1 VHRIPDG
8 WTEINLLLRIKVD
21 KMMQQNPD
29 IFCALLCT
37 ALAVA
42 TAGGN
47 LSHSQPVQPKDLHL
61 RSYQQELAEKAMNGK
76 NCLIVAPTG
85 SGKTH
90 VALAIAKV

>member
-1 VHRIPDG
+1 MNNPMQL
-8 WTEINLLLRIKVD
+8 NL
-21 KMMQQNPD
+21 D
-29 IFCALLCT
+29 ICT
-37 ALAVA
+37 AQ
-42 TAGGN
+42 TSESSG
-47 LSHSQPVQPKDLHL
+47 HSLPVQPEELQL